1 MSSVNAS
8 VLHSSPIATGSVINS
23 LPFARL
29 SDIYGNSAR
38 SSPQSVISIASF
50 SNRSAVNSPPISR
63 GSVVD
68 NGSIISGSTAQSPIR
83 INIDY
88 INEAPPNASGSVYL
102 PGSRQIPTLPI
113 EMHKLN
119 IDPNP
124 IVIKKKPS
132 KKLNYTQN
140 IRYLF

>member
-8 VLHSSPIATGSVINS
+8 ALTSSPIATGSVINS

-29 SDIYGNSAR
+29 SDIYGGSAR
-38 SSPQSVISIASF
+38 SSPQSVISISF
-50 SNRSAVNSPPISR
+50 SHRSAVNSPPISR
-63 GSVVD
+63 GSVID
-68 NGSIISGSTAQSPIR
+68 SSSIISGSAAQSPIR
-83 INIDY
+83 IDIDNIND
-88 INEAPPNASGSVYL
+88 APPNASGSVYL

-124 IVIKKKPS
+124 IFIKKKPS

-140 IRYLF
+140 IR